1 MESEG
6 PESSTSNTPV
16 EQDSA
21 VVDDVDAVDEGFTDT
36 VTETQQDSVVM
47 VTERECVV
55 ISDDDGEATET
66 ESTAR
71 YQTSKR
77 ARRSEGVVMIREDNV
92 VMVTDEDQPGPSNRV
107 DNVVMVTRPTNP
119 IPVPDD
125 DEPIITNVIDREDR
139 GQSVTW
145 QFVQR
150 SSPTE
155 GVGVRRNAHSVSRY
169 RARRPTAR
177 RPIRSRQYGQFMNV
191 MRDLTSEGVIVSPL
205 TRVTNH
211 SNPRRLRSYSR
222 HLDVTFQASQ
232 DPINARNISSAGD
245 SIGAPPINI
254 PTLLHRIA
262 PTPNPPL
269 VDKNVLDRAP
279 TKVASEADMSR
290 EKKCSICLGHYSI
303 GETLRVLPCEHEFHE
318 YCIDRWLTTCSRK
331 CPFCRTDIQEALT

>member
-1 MESEG
+1 
-6 PESSTSNTPV
+6 
-16 EQDSA
+16 
-21 VVDDVDAVDEGFTDT
+21 
-36 VTETQQDSVVM
+36 
-47 VTERECVV
+47 
-55 ISDDDGEATET
+55 
-66 ESTAR
+66 
-71 YQTSKR
+71 
-77 ARRSEGVVMIREDNV
+77 MIREDNV

-205 TRVTNH
+205 TRVNNH

-232 DPINARNISSAGD
+232 DPMNARNISSAGD

-254 PTLLHRIA
+254 PTRRGVVAHEELLHMTSLRDRITTLRRDLQNLNGLLTDSFELLHRIA

-290 EKKCSICLGHYSI
+290 EKKCSICLGQYSV